1 MTFVEE
7 KTAHQHSRDAVVSPT
22 VRPPPPVLPHHSIPA
37 SYPPSLPTCWAILTL
52 DNRWPFQARE
62 DDTLI
67 PNWNNGAGS
76 GNGGV
81 GIGGGSS
88 SGASVFAAGERA
100 DEALSAAEVGAGRRS
115 RRPSAESVPVK
126 REEDKRRYG
135 TST

>member
-1 MTFVEE
+1 MRRSWSLPHPPPP
-7 KTAHQHSRDAVVSPT
+7 AP
-22 VRPPPPVLPHHSIPA
+22 RPPPSPHDTERSLFHFLLP
-37 SYPPSLPTCWAILTL
+37 ILL
-52 DNRWPFQARE
+52 LNRDNRRWPCKARE

-67 PNWNNGAGS
+67 PNWNNGAGG

-88 SGASVFAAGERA
+88 SGASVFGVGDA
-100 DEALSAAEVGAGRRS
+100 DEALSAAEVGAGRRN

-135 TST
+135 TSA